1 MLRRVQERES
11 KLAPVWEGPFV
22 ISKAMKN
29 GSYYLVD
36 IRDDEKDPKKKDH
49 KRKRYIDVKLEET
62 KHPWSIQQLRP
73 FYT

>member
-1 MLRRVQERES
+1 MLRRVQEREH

-22 ISKAMKN
+22 VSKAMKN

-36 IRDDEKDPKKKDH
+36 IRDAEKDPNQKDR
-49 KRKRYIDVKLEET
+49 KRKRNIDVELEET
-62 KHPWSIQQLRP
+62 KRPWSIQQLRP